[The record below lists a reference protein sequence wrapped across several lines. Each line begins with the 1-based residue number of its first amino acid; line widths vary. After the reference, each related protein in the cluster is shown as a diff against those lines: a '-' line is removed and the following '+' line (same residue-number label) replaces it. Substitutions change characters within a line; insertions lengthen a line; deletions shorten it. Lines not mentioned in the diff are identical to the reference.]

1 MLHRR
6 IYPAGTRF
14 FALPADDEDVKIFP
28 GSGFVGAKKAEDDGA
43 AEFVRERDNG
53 NLEKAKKAGA
63 KMARKLRFLWRPG
76 DSANLHAQ
84 KKVLFAYAAAKAIEK
99 HCHTSV
105 LTQSVL
111 SEFHHAVKGHSQRD
125 YDLIQDSVA
134 FTKYLLS
141 ERGGKEA
148 LGGVF
153 AELCDGKENDKL
165 RCKGV
170 LLYYRYFSDC
180 LMILTKSSFQ

>member
-1 MLHRR
+1 MLHKRL
-6 IYPAGTRF
+6 YPAGTRF
-14 FALPADDEDVKIFP
+14 FAQPEDDEDVKIFP
-28 GSGFVGAKKAEDDGA
+28 GSGFARAKKAEDDGA

-53 NLEKAKKAGA
+53 NLEKAKRAGDQ
-63 KMARKLRFLWRPG
+63 MARKMRFLWRPG
-76 DSANLHAQ
+76 DTGPLHAQ

-111 SEFHHAVKGHSQRD
+111 SEFHRAVKAHSQYD

-141 ERGGKEA
+141 ER
-148 LGGVF
+148 
-153 AELCDGKENDKL
+153 
-165 RCKGV
+165 
-170 LLYYRYFSDC
+170 S
-180 LMILTKSSFQ
+180 

>member
-1 MLHRR
+1 MLHTRL
-6 IYPAGTRF
+6 YPAGTRF
-14 FALPADDEDVKIFP
+14 FAQPDGDEDVKIFP
-28 GSGFVGAKKAEDDGA
+28 GSGFVGAEKTEDDGA

-53 NLEKAKKAGA
+53 NLEKAKRAGN
-63 KMARKLRFLWRPG
+63 KMARRMRFLWRPG
-76 DSANLHAQ
+76 DSAPLHDQ

-111 SEFHHAVKGHSQRD
+111 SEFHHAVQANSRRD

-141 ERGGKEA
+141 ERSGKDA

-153 AELCDGKENDKL
+153 AELCKDKENDKL
-165 RCKGV
+165 QRKGI

-180 LMILTKSSFQ
+180 LMILTKTTFQ